1 MNSMFLTFFGIVA
14 IPLLTLCLCV
24 LISILKREWHETDS
38 ATHIVALFGIV
49 LLGFADIML
58 AGITLYG
65 IINNF

>member
-14 IPLLTLCLCV
+14 IPLLSLCV
-24 LISILKREWHETDS
+24 VISILKRKWHETDS